1 MGTPAR
7 IDLAVISPV
16 LLGALAD
23 ALRREG
29 VEVLTAAPSWVE
41 FSRSWDFA
49 APSVLVDA
57 HLDDHVPLI
66 LKVRALLRE
75 GSRVAVLG
83 RDGASRQ
90 ARRCLR
96 EGAEIWLTPQ
106 QSLSQITRRLAAWA
120 RSDPPTIRGS
130 ALPEPHLTDRELQIL
145 SLYASRR
152 GHTVAEVAKVLGLSS
167 ETVRTHLRT
176 GRAKYTAL
184 GQDVSSRARLTRV
197 LVDDGLVEDPDLWS
211 AMQRW

>member
-1 MGTPAR
+1 MGAPAR

-29 VEVLTAAPSWVE
+29 VEVLTAVSSWID

-49 APSVLVDA
+49 SPCVLVDA
-57 HLDDHVPLI
+57 HLDDHVPLT
-66 LKVRALLRE
+66 LKARALLRG

-83 RDGASRQ
+83 RDAEGRQ

-96 EGAEIWLTPQ
+96 EGADLWVTPERG
-106 QSLSQITRRLAAWA
+106 LPETAARLAAWTAAA
-120 RSDPPTIRGS
+120 RTVP
-130 ALPEPHLTDRELQIL
+130 PEPPAEPSLTDRELQIL
-145 SLYASRR
+145 CLYASRR
-152 GHTVAEVAKVLGLSS
+152 GHTISEVARILGLSP